1 MNICHVFTVTYSL
14 GGETC
19 EHSTKNHEHVQN
31 LTAWRQVRLTALE
44 KNQRI
49 VLQEGEP
56 FLKRRVLHIIRE
68 EKVHSCRENMSKGIG
83 RELIVTTAR
92 TSTYFMVT
100 VCQVLHLYIS
110 FSQNNLIR
118 WAVLFSSNR

>member
-56 FLKRRVLHIIRE
+56 FLKRLWRTGGDGVAG
-68 EKVHSCRENMSKGIG
+68 RENMSKGIG

-118 WAVLFSSNR
+118 WAVLFSLNR